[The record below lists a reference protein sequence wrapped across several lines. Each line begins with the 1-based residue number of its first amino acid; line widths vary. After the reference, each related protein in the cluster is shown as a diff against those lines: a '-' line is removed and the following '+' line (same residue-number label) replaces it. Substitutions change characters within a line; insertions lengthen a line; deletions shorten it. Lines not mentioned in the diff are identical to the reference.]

1 MKLPDVDVWLAAVWA
16 SIAGLLVLL
25 AACAPDAPNDAS
37 SHRFTLTV
45 EDGVEVALTTGGPKY
60 DGDIFAYEKVLTIR
74 PDPAAPESYLGPPG
88 AMTMSEDG
96 TIFVADGRAGRVVAF
111 SSDGAFL
118 RTYGRR
124 GQGPGE
130 FRFPALLEVIDDAL
144 WAQDLSGQ
152 RTHVFSLDGSFLR
165 TVGIP
170 GPPRGLIDGYWWFL
184 ADGRIVI
191 YEVGMLRDEEH
202 TYQRAE
208 MRVMDAEG
216 NVLASR
222 ETPWL
227 PATERF
233 QPADR
238 SEAVTL
244 ELQFRGFSEGRYARQ
259 HGFFLMSA
267 DQPEVRVYD
276 LDGDLTRILRIDLP
290 PRPVTDEDRATALAR
305 LEDEL
310 QRALNPDESSSYR
323 PDPRPARI
331 QRDNPR
337 YVDPKDYW
345 RGMFVDDKGFV
356 WLMPL
361 PDHGGFQSGPSW
373 SWLVL
378 SAEGE
383 YLGRTLAPGSRFH
396 RGHVLASEEDPDS
409 GEQFPVVYRIR
420 PAVPGLEY

>member
-1 MKLPDVDVWLAAVWA
+1 
-16 SIAGLLVLL
+16 
-25 AACAPDAPNDAS
+25 
-37 SHRFTLTV
+37 
-45 EDGVEVALTTGGPKY
+45 
-60 DGDIFAYEKVLTIR
+60 
-74 PDPAAPESYLGPPG
+74 
-88 AMTMSEDG
+88 MTMSEDG
-96 TIFVADGRAGRVVAF
+96 TIFVADRQAGRVVAF

-130 FRFPALLEVIDDAL
+130 FGFPLLLEVIDDTL
-144 WAQDLSGQ
+144 WAQDLSGD

-267 DQPEVRVYD
+267 DQPEVRVYE

-290 PRPVTDEDRATALAR
+290 PRPVTNEDRAGVLAR
-305 LEDEL
+305 LEDAL
-310 QRALNPDESSSYR
+310 QRALNPNESSSSR
-323 PDPRPARI
+323 PDPRRARI

-345 RGMFVDDKGFV
+345 QGMIVDDNGFV
-356 WLMPL
+356 WLDPL
-361 PDHGGFQSGPSW
+361 PDYGVGVETGTYRFVIFSP
-373 SWLVL
+373 
-378 SAEGE
+378 EGE
-383 YLGRTLAPGSRFH
+383 HLGQTTTPGWPQPH
-396 RGHVLASEEDPDS
+396 RGHVLTAEEDPDS
-409 GEQFPVVYRIR
+409 GERFPVVYRIR